1 MATNQIIQSFIAGG
15 TITEFQIVSVNAQ
28 GKVEVSTNGTDKNCV
43 GIAQRG
49 ASAGD
54 PVDVVVFGES
64 RAIAGGAITASTDPR
79 LKATTGGGKVETVAA
94 GDFAVCRMIP
104 NINQTSAVSGD
115 QITVL
120 FVGPTIVHA

>member
-1 MATNQIIQSFIAGG
+1 MNPEITSFIAGG
-15 TITEFQIVSVNAQ
+15 TITEYQIVSVNAQ
-28 GKVEVSTNGTDKNCV
+28 GKVVVSTNGTDKNCV

-49 ASAGD
+49 VSAGEA
-54 PVDVVVFGES
+54 VDVVTFGITK
-64 RAIAGGAITASTDPR
+64 AIAGGAITASTDPR
-79 LKATTGGGKVETVAA
+79 LKATTGGGKVETVAQ

-104 NINQTSAVSGD
+104 NINQTTAADGD